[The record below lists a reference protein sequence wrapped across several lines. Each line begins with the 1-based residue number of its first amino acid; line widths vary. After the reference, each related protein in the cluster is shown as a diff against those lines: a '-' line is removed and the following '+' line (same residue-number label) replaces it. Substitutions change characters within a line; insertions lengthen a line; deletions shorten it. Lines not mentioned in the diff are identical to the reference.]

1 MKTFIKSKRT
11 INFLQQI
18 EAALRKVEA
27 TDFKGNPYDEG
38 DVAEHVK
45 DFKKIIYQCPDTGVE
60 HQVFGTDLAA
70 AMIKS
75 ENLAKREQDD

>member
-1 MKTFIKSKRT
+1 MKTFIKSRRT

-18 EAALRKVEA
+18 EAALGKVEA
-27 TDFKGNPYDEG
+27 TDFRGDPYDDG

-45 DFKKIIYQCPDTGVE
+45 DFKKITYQCPDTGVE

-70 AMIKS
+70 ALIKS
-75 ENLAKREQDD
+75 ENLAKCGEDD